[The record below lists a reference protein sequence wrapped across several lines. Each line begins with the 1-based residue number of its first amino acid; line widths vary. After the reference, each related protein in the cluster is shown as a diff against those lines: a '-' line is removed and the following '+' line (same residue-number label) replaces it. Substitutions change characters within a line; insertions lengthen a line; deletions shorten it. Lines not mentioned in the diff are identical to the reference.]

1 MPWSG
6 PNNKRIFMAY
16 ADAIRP
22 VRNSMRKFSYVSVLR
37 RLSEYIHRT
46 STQKSDT
53 LQAPWVAERLVLWA
67 IRDNPTVYSRQEMK
81 PSDLQKSLNL
91 AWHGMDSEFR
101 WFSPDAPLTLSVR
114 SLLLAQIPHQMGQTT
129 APFVRQIDLVNRLP
143 SNSRLY
149 ATFEHELGMPPLDY
163 LRIAA
168 LFRLNSAKN
177 IGRVFTANYRRELA
191 GYFGEGS
198 AQRFLD
204 MLVVPREKTAADMR
218 EIDAD
223 EWFQPNLMY
232 RSPFTRYDS
241 QWFYW
246 GRCCLDRHLE
256 YALSDI
262 VGASGDP
269 MVRQK
274 FESMFEAYVG
284 RSLQRTG
291 CIVLNEDEVRLRFNV
306 VGGCC
311 DFAVLEDDTVV
322 LVEVK
327 NKALTHTLPASAAL
341 RTYRSRLK
349 ATIMK
354 AAEQLNNTAR
364 AVRAA
369 QPDAK
374 IHRVAATYGDLLLGK
389 PDYLF
394 EPADF
399 ADSVHIFCVD
409 HLDHLTEAVRLRQCS
424 LESFFQNYIE
434 RQTTPG
440 KAMFSVSELLGEPPY
455 QLPQAP
461 QYVMDTFEPF
471 LQAMISRGAPKPS

>member
-1 MPWSG
+1 
-6 PNNKRIFMAY
+6 MAY

-22 VRNSMRKFSYVSVLR
+22 VRNSLRKFSYVSVLQ

-46 STQKSDT
+46 STQKSST

-67 IRDNPTVYSRQEMK
+67 VRDNPSLYRHEVMQL
-81 PSDLQKSLNL
+81 SDLQKSLNL
-91 AWHGMDSEFR
+91 AWNGMDTEFQ
-101 WFSPDAPLTLSVR
+101 WFSHDAPLTLSVR
-114 SLLLAQIPHQMGQTT
+114 SLLLAQIPHQVGQTT
-129 APFVRQIDLVNRLP
+129 APFVRQIDLVNRLQP
-143 SNSRLY
+143 NSRLY
-149 ATFEHELGMPPLDY
+149 ATFERELGMPPLDY
-163 LRIAA
+163 LRIAT
-168 LFRLNSAKN
+168 LFRLNSAKD
-177 IGRVFTANYRRELA
+177 IGRVFTPNYRLELA

-198 AQRFLD
+198 AQRFFD
-204 MLVVPREKTAADMR
+204 MLVVPREKTAAEMR
-218 EIDAD
+218 KIDAD

-232 RSPFTRYDS
+232 RSPFTHYDN

-269 MVRQK
+269 MVRQM

-284 RSLQRTG
+284 RSLRRTG

-311 DFAVLEDDTVV
+311 DFAVLEGDAVV

-327 NKALTHTLPASAAL
+327 NKALAHTLPASAAL
-341 RTYRSRLK
+341 RTYRSKLK

-369 QPDAK
+369 QPSAK
-374 IHRVAATYGDLLLGK
+374 IHRVTATYGDLLLGK

-394 EPADF
+394 EQSDF

-409 HLDHLTEAVRLRQCS
+409 QLDQLTEAVRLRQCT
-424 LESFFQNYIE
+424 LESFFRDYIE
-434 RQTTPG
+434 RQTTPEKG
-440 KAMFSVSELLGEPPY
+440 MFSVSELLDEPPY

-461 QYVMDTFEPF
+461 RYIMDTFEPF
-471 LQAMISRGAPKPS
+471 LQTMITRCAPEPS